1 VQNVSLC
8 TAIDEEGQLSEFELY
23 PNPTNSDVNIE
34 FADLSKKTIEIWD
47 LLGKKIY
54 STTVYESPSLK
65 INVSSFNKGIY
76 TVVIKGDAITV
87 TKKLIVE

>member
-1 VQNVSLC
+1 M
-8 TAIDEEGQLSEFELY
+8 EF
-23 PNPTNSDVNIE
+23 S
-34 FADLSKKTIEIWD
+34 DLSKKTIEIWD